1 MTEDDRSLL
10 DRRLIIVTGKGGVG
24 KTAVSC
30 ALAEAARRAGKKVL
44 LAETASLESVASNF
58 EEKPA
63 PLGYAGRT
71 LRPGLHA
78 MRIDPYD
85 ALADYIRLQM
95 GIGAVTDRILK
106 TETFRQFFEAAPG
119 WRELIILGAI
129 WHNEQKRD
137 ASGKPVYDVVI
148 VDAPAT
154 GHGLTFLDVPRVV
167 QQTVQ
172 SGPLARHSSW
182 VEELVHDRE
191 RTLLLPVTLGEELP
205 VTETAELVQRA
216 RDEIDIGLDRI
227 IVNRLPIDPG
237 HALVQALE
245 QLPSDLG
252 LETLPP
258 VDDLRPIVEHAQHR
272 SQLARAQR
280 DRVSRVCDLPVV
292 DLPNIP
298 AGFSATSGW
307 QSQADR
313 LLEAPRWPGKPSAG
327 ASAA

>member
-1 MTEDDRSLL
+1 MREGTRSLL

-30 ALAEAARRAGKKVL
+30 ALAEAARRKGKRVL
-44 LAETASLESVASNF
+44 LAETAPVEAVASRF
-58 EEKPA
+58 ERTPA
-63 PLGYAGRT
+63 PLGYAGRS

-85 ALADYIRLQM
+85 ALADYIRLQTGM
-95 GIGAVTDRILK
+95 GAVTDRVLK

-137 ASGKPVYDVVI
+137 ASGQPVYDLVV

-167 QQTVQ
+167 QQTVHA
-172 SGPLARHSSW
+172 GPLARHSGW

-191 RTLLLPVTLGEELP
+191 RTLLLPVTLPEELP
-205 VTETAELVQRA
+205 VTETSELVRRA
-216 RDEIDIGLDRI
+216 REQIDIGIDRI
-227 IVNRLPIDPG
+227 VVNRLPLAPG
-237 HALVQALE
+237 DALVRALDR
-245 QLPSDLG
+245 LPSNLA

-258 VDDLRPIVEHAQHR
+258 VADIREIVEHAQHR
-272 SQLARAQR
+272 SLLARAQR
-280 DRVSRVCDLPVV
+280 ERASRLCELPIV
-292 DLPNIP
+292 DLRNIP
-298 AGFSATSGW
+298 SGFDATSGW
-307 QSQADR
+307 ESEADR
-313 LLEAPRWPGKPSAG
+313 LLDTPRWSDEPKAG